1 MCSDYTYLNKA
12 CPKDAYPF
20 PNIGRFADRA
30 SEFQVLSFLD
40 AYSIYNQIR
49 MHSLDEEKTTFITKD
64 AIFCYEVMPFGLK
77 NTGATYQL
85 LMDRVFKQ
93 QID

>member
-40 AYSIYNQIR
+40 
-49 MHSLDEEKTTFITKD
+49 EEKTTFITKD
-64 AIFCYEVMPFGLK
+64 AIFCYKVMPFGLK